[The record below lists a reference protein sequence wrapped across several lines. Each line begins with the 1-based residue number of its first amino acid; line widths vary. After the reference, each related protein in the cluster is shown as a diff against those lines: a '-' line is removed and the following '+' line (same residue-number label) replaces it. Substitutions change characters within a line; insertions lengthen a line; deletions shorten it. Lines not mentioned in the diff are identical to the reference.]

1 MPKLTIHGPRQR
13 AYSHPGHSHDSCS
26 GSWTLDP
33 LTHGRLATGH
43 FPSPKEAGSIPNLE
57 SALSRLP
64 PHDLAFF
71 SSEDPLEF
79 LFLLP
84 FLFASLSLLTR
95 VWAYR
100 QGWVCW
106 GLTWAQSLEQ
116 HLAEGNRSDAGSAG
130 AHTLTGRKN
139 LLSIYG
145 TFLPPLLGW
154 LAHGQSI
161 RKGSPDRT
169 NDGGTISAL
178 GGAHSPVSPDPSQPF
193 MTRRR
198 LSQMLSLPNCS
209 LCLAAGTSL
218 LLPHQQ
224 C

>member
-1 MPKLTIHGPRQR
+1 MTLLSFHQRIH
-13 AYSHPGHSHDSCS
+13 
-26 GSWTLDP
+26 WN
-33 LTHGRLATGH
+33 
-43 FPSPKEAGSIPNLE
+43 F
-57 SALSRLP
+57 
-64 PHDLAFF
+64 FF
-71 SSEDPLEF
+71 SSLSCLPPCHSSLEYG
-79 LFLLP
+79 LM
-84 FLFASLSLLTR
+84 
-95 VWAYR
+95 R

-106 GLTWAQSLEQ
+106 GLTWAQSLDP

-139 LLSIYG
+139 LLFTYG
-145 TFLPPLLGW
+145 PFLPPLLGW

-178 GGAHSPVSPDPSQPF
+178 GGSHSPVSPDPSQPF
-193 MTRRR
+193 TTQRQ
-198 LSQMLSLPNCS
+198 LSQTLSLPNCS